1 MSVSALVAHR
11 VSRLQKGMPFTIEG
25 FYALGSVTS
34 VQKALSRL
42 AQEGTV
48 VRVAKGI
55 YARPKP
61 LQSFPSIKTTATAE
75 EVALSWARQH
85 SYSLVPHGLEE
96 AYRLGLQTQAPV
108 KTVFWTSGPSRE
120 FKMGN
125 QQVLV
130 KHAAQSKLRWANKP
144 EGAFYRALLVLTAEH
159 TSLQQLKTALKRLNL
174 AANDVI
180 PVIHKLKLQPTLLPW
195 QSKLT
200 KLESELLS

>member
-61 LQSFPSIKTTATAE
+61 MKSLPSIKTTTTAE
-75 EVALSWARQH
+75 EVALSWGRKH
-85 SYSLVPHGLEE
+85 NFTLVPQGLEE

-108 KTVFWTSGPSRE
+108 KTMFWTSGPSRE
-120 FKMGN
+120 FKIGN

-130 KHAAQSKLRWANKP
+130 KHIAQSKLRWANKP
-144 EGAFYRALLVLTAEH
+144 EGAFYRALLVLSAEH
-159 TSLQQLKTALKRLNL
+159 TSLQQLKTAITRLKLSSNEFVPFL
-174 AANDVI
+174 
-180 PVIHKLKLQPTLLPW
+180 HKLKLQPNLIPW
-195 QSKLT
+195 QSKLA
-200 KLESELLS
+200 KLESELPS